1 MKKIIKKFS
10 ELTLSKKIQLI
21 TALILTTGL
30 LVAIPVYAW
39 FNRQK
44 KAAEMFKVEYPNS
57 LYINAAHREDKCYL
71 KLDAININGYAKDSI
86 TGEVLTENGE
96 KVKVTKY
103 QYVFS
108 VSGSSTS
115 VFTLQMAHTNNNL
128 FKYTLYEAE
137 NYASCVESTDNGE
150 TNYTLSGND
159 INDTSKTTTIS
170 ETDKDR
176 IVKYK
181 HKADT
186 HNENQLQVIGDNYVN
201 DVESDIYYV
210 KSDSAISGE
219 NTGYQNEDTTHSF
232 SSYSPTNY
240 FARTTDN
247 YYTKTYGDNTN
258 VEIHSVPL
266 YWQGDINVITDNNK
280 NFCKYFVLEVTW
292 NDAEQATQTE
302 KETDMIY
309 FSVKR
314 VS

>member
-1 MKKIIKKFS
+1 MKNIIKKFS

-21 TALILTTGL
+21 TALVLTTGL
-30 LVAIPVYAW
+30 LIAIPVYAW

-71 KLDAININGYAKDSI
+71 KLDGININGYAKDSI
-86 TGEVLTENGE
+86 TGEILTENGE

-128 FKYTLYEAE
+128 FKYTLYEAD
-137 NYASCVESTDNGE
+137 NYASCSGSTVNDV
-150 TNYTLSGND
+150 TNYTLSGEN
-159 INDTSKTTTIS
+159 INGAAKTTTIP
-170 ETDKDR
+170 EVNKDR
-176 IVKYK
+176 IIKYE
-181 HKADT
+181 HKANT
-186 HNENQLQVIGDNYVN
+186 HNENQLQVIGDNYVK
-201 DVESDIYYV
+201 DSQSTVYYLRDATAV
-210 KSDSAISGE
+210 NAAGS
-219 NTGYQNEDTTHSF
+219 GYQNEDTSNPF
-232 SSYSPTNY
+232 SQNSTNY
-240 FARTTDN
+240 YAQTTDT
-247 YYTKTYGDNTN
+247 YYEKTYGDNTN

-266 YWQGDINVITDNNK
+266 YWQGNINVNTDNNK
-280 NFCKYFVLEVTW
+280 NFCKYFVLEITW
-292 NDAEQATQTE
+292 DDDEQATQTE

-309 FSVKR
+309 FAVKR